1 MSDCPP
7 PSPAAFIPL
16 LPPPRLHRPVSL
28 LPVPCIPCSVQAA
41 WTLTLLLSTRV
52 RTVECGQELISEFK
66 GRRHIAFQTFY
77 CGSFPNCV
85 KQEESELLVFVIQ
98 LEQLSVHR
106 QPSVVFHLHPLP
118 FGITFEANPRC
129 HVMSSTN
136 ISVSV
141 FYNRKVKV
149 KSLSRVRLFATPWT
163 VAHQTPL
170 SMGFSRQESWS
181 GLPFPSPGDLP
192 NPGIEPRSPTL

>member
-1 MSDCPP
+1 M
-7 PSPAAFIPL
+7 
-16 LPPPRLHRPVSL
+16 
-28 LPVPCIPCSVQAA
+28 
-41 WTLTLLLSTRV
+41 
-52 RTVECGQELISEFK
+52 SEFK

-181 GLPFPSPGDLP
+181 ALPFLSPGDLP
-192 NPGIEPRSPTL
+192 DPGIEPGSPTLQADALPSDPPGKPTAGGPFKKLITTIPLAHLKILTVVL